1 MNTVNNSFSD
11 EMSSPDQMKKCL
23 EARMEQLAKED
34 ICLAFSGGVDSS
46 LLLKTAA
53 DAAAHTGRKVYAACI
68 LPATWRLPGAW
79 QGSWEES
86 MRLLPWMSWSRS
98 Q

>member
-1 MNTVNNSFSD
+1 MNTVNNSYSD
-11 EMSSPDQMKKCL
+11 ERPSLYHMKKCL

-53 DAAAHTGRKVYAACI
+53 DAAAHTGRNVYAVTAGFCVCRP
-68 LPATWRLPGAW
+68 PASFRRPGD
-79 QGSWEES
+79 
-86 MRLLPWMSWSRS
+86 S
-98 Q
+98 QARGRGAGGNP

>member
-1 MNTVNNSFSD
+1 
-11 EMSSPDQMKKCL
+11 
-23 EARMEQLAKED
+23 MEQLAKED

-53 DAAAHTGRKVYAACI
+53 DAAAIREERCTPLRLTAACI

-86 MRLLPWMSWSRS
+86 MSYYRG
-98 Q
+98 